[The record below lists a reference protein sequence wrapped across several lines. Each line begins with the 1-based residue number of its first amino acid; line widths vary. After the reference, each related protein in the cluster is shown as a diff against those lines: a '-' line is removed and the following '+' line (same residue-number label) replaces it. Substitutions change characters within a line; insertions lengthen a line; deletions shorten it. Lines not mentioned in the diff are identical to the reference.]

1 MCQTTPE
8 EGHSPIDD
16 IRQELT
22 RLLHWSNFWLED
34 GSPFG
39 FKIGIT
45 ASSENWIFRL
55 SEAPMLLRALRSIP
69 QEPQHV
75 EQVMKILRSR
85 KNE

>member
-39 FKIGIT
+39 FRIGIT
-45 ASSENWIFRL
+45 ASSESWALRV
-55 SEAPMLLRALRSIP
+55 SEAPALLDALRAVP
-69 QEPQHV
+69 QGLQHV
-75 EQVMKILRSR
+75 EQTMNILRSQV
-85 KNE
+85 KK